1 MECFR
6 GVRCITSRVFIHCG
20 EVREMWGYG
29 IGVLYKTCPWKKNSE
44 FSRLFKLFVKCD
56 ELIDYFS
63 HLSQEW
69 FVHIFDFFFFCKGGN
84 VDNSGGRLSLY
95 KACIIPIRHP
105 AARFSLL
112 FLIIRL

>member
-1 MECFR
+1 
-6 GVRCITSRVFIHCG
+6 
-20 EVREMWGYG
+20 MWGYG

-69 FVHIFDFFFFCKGGN
+69 FVHIFDFFSSVKEEMLITVEG
-84 VDNSGGRLSLY
+84 VLV
-95 KACIIPIRHP
+95 CIKHV
-105 AARFSLL
+105 
-112 FLIIRL
+112 